1 MPSQA
6 GPLCQQQNGSPALGL
21 LWEDREGTG
30 CRRGEVCVRGQNS
43 GWCRAS
49 VQSPTNQEHFSK
61 GLWLTVPTVPRCQS
75 QGALGKG
82 AEQRPPPPAPGVM
95 AGGAEGGGS
104 WVKEDWSW
112 GGEQGGA
119 VGVSWWVSLELGL
132 GWSGG

>member
-1 MPSQA
+1 MSEGRILGGA
-6 GPLCQQQNGSPALGL
+6 GRLSRVPQTKSTFP
-21 LWEDREGTG
+21 
-30 CRRGEVCVRGQNS
+30 
-43 GWCRAS
+43 RAS
-49 VQSPTNQEHFSK
+49 GSLSPLSPDVKARGPSGRRLNR
-61 GLWLTVPTVPRCQS
+61 G
-75 QGALGKG
+75 
-82 AEQRPPPPAPGVM
+82 PPPAPGVM